1 MEIVT
6 EFRCDECG
14 FDNTTMTNADLVA
27 AIASFAVDEATLSAQ
42 RPSPDVWSPREYAW
56 HMASVFE
63 FYGGRIEQVL
73 TVERPQLEGHDYTV
87 DPTPAPMPD
96 VARVVAGLRD
106 LTPEQWR
113 RVGLGSSDGAE
124 RDIRNLA
131 SRLAHECV
139 HHTLDMARSQ

>member
-14 FDNTTMTNADLVA
+14 FDNTTLTNEELVD
-27 AIASFAVDEATLSAQ
+27 AIAAFRVDASALSDV
-42 RPSPDVWSPREYAW
+42 RNSPDVWSAREYAW
-56 HMASVFE
+56 HMTSVID

-73 TVERPQLEGHDYTV
+73 TVDRPQLAGVDYTL
-87 DPTPAPMPD
+87 DPMPAPPPD
-96 VARVVAGLRD
+96 VTAVVARLRGL
-106 LTPEQWR
+106 TAEQWR

-139 HHTLDMARSQ
+139 HHTLDMARSA